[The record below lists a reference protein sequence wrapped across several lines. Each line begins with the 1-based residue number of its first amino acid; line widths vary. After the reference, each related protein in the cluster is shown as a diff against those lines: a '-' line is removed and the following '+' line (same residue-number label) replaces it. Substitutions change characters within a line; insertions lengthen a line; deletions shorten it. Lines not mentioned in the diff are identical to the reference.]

1 MVVTSLGARIDNLN
15 HYASMDRLARE
26 IRGFAGFLLGLT
38 FLAKDRGSHEETW
51 WKFGFALEGQRLLRW
66 FVKGRSAAVTFLG
79 QDVCTCLVLV

>member
-1 MVVTSLGARIDNLN
+1 MVVTTLGARID
-15 HYASMDRLARE
+15 HYASMDETCE
-26 IRGFAGFLLGLT
+26 INSRFRRVFLLGLT
-38 FLAKDRGSHEETW
+38 FLAKDRGSQEETW